1 MTFGERILNARV
13 KQNLTVHEVAAQL
26 SISETTLRRYE
37 LDQLV
42 NPRYELV
49 VACSRVLS
57 IPLSSL
63 MGWDS
68 DNNVEA
74 DIPVLCRNMQRS
86 AVPMT
91 QKAIRVF
98 RMMLADKNDGE

>member
-1 MTFGERILNARV
+1 
-13 KQNLTVHEVAAQL
+13 
-26 SISETTLRRYE
+26 
-37 LDQLV
+37 
-42 NPRYELV
+42 
-49 VACSRVLS
+49 
-57 IPLSSL
+57 

-68 DNNVEA
+68 DNVEA

>member
-1 MTFGERILNARV
+1 MTFGERICSARV
-13 KQNLTVHEVAAQL
+13 EKNLTVHEVAARL

-37 LDQLV
+37 LNQLV

-49 VACSRVLS
+49 VACSRVLN

-68 DNNVEA
+68 ESVEA

-86 AVPMT
+86 AAPMT
-91 QKAIRVF
+91 RKAIRVF
-98 RMMLADKNDGE
+98 RMMLADKNSGE

>member
-13 KQNLTVHEVAAQL
+13 KQNLTVHEVAVQL

-68 DNNVEA
+68 DNVEA

>member
-63 MGWDS
+63 MGWHS
-68 DNNVEA
+68 DNVEA
-74 DIPVLCRNMQRS
+74 DIPVLCRNKGRLRYVGFNGCGDLYQRLWGS
-86 AVPMT
+86 
-91 QKAIRVF
+91 RN
-98 RMMLADKNDGE
+98 LL